1 MCVSVC
7 EFVHMGVDAQGGQK
21 GALDP
26 LELKIQAVVSL
37 LTWVLGNT
45 LELGS
50 SPRSVNALK
59 Q

>member
-1 MCVSVC
+1 MSVC
-7 EFVHMGVDAQGGQK
+7 GLVHMGVNAQGGQK
-21 GALDP
+21 GALDL
-26 LELKIQAVVSL
+26 LELKKQAVESL
-37 LTWVLGNT
+37 PIWALGNI